1 MKINPQQ
8 KLRNTFFYN
17 NLCIIVCLFCIICF
31 ITSISYQ
38 TSSLKKFNFPSLKE
52 GAKIGPIK
60 VQNKSE
66 IYKIIVSFKG
76 NNSSTY
82 ISGEVLD
89 KDKDTLYEFGKD
101 LWHESGYDSEG
112 YWSESDRKMT
122 AYLTFGEKG
131 VYYIQ
136 FRTDENSIRD
146 INITIEHQ
154 RGSYIAHFK
163 VGTLFL
169 LIIMIVG
176 YFINTEW
183 INTKVK
189 IIYEKILE
197 YADD

>member
-1 MKINPQQ
+1 M
-8 KLRNTFFYN
+8 
-17 NLCIIVCLFCIICF
+17 
-31 ITSISYQ
+31 
-38 TSSLKKFNFPSLKE
+38 
-52 GAKIGPIK
+52 
-60 VQNKSE
+60 
-66 IYKIIVSFKG
+66 
-76 NNSSTY
+76 
-82 ISGEVLD
+82 D